1 MTERHSMTRLG
12 TVRGA
17 GRPVRENSER
27 RAPGWPA
34 VILRVV
40 GSGLLIATAAIHL
53 DLYLTGYRTIPTIG
67 WLFLLQVIAA
77 FGLGLAV
84 LAIPRRLAAG
94 VLASRLAATAGAG
107 FALAT
112 LGGYLLSVWTGL
124 FGFKEVR
131 TGAGIAAGLVE
142 VAAFVALAAL
152 ALAPAPAKTTT
163 DRAAA
168 APAGFPAR
176 VPPAAARAAAMT
188 AAGLAVAA
196 LVLFGLVVAGASSPS
211 PAATST
217 GLKTTTI
224 GGTTVLT
231 NAKGFTLYSFAP
243 DTPATSKCYG
253 SCAAYWPP
261 VTGTAAAGQGVSGRV
276 GTIKRTDGSEQL
288 TYNGHP
294 LYTYIGDAAPGQA
307 RGNNLN
313 LNGGLWHE
321 VPASR

>member
-1 MTERHSMTRLG
+1 MTERHSITRLG
-12 TVRGA
+12 TVRSA
-17 GRPVRENSER
+17 GRAAWEHAER
-27 RAPGWPA
+27 PAPGWPA
-34 VILRVV
+34 LILRVA

-77 FGLGLAV
+77 FALGLAV
-84 LAIPRRLAAG
+84 LAIPRRL
-94 VLASRLAATAGAG
+94 VIPSRLAAAAGAG

-131 TGAGIAAGLVE
+131 TTAGIVAGVVE
-142 VAAFVALAAL
+142 VAAFVVLAAL
-152 ALAPAPAKTTT
+152 ALTPAAASAPADGT
-163 DRAAA
+163 AAA
-168 APAGFPAR
+168 LTRFPAR
-176 VPPAAARAAAMT
+176 IPPSAARAAGMT
-188 AAGLAVAA
+188 ATGLAVAA
-196 LVLFGLVVAGASSPS
+196 LVLFGLVVAGASA
-211 PAATST
+211 PATTATST

-243 DTPATSKCYG
+243 DTAAVSKCYG
-253 SCAAYWPP
+253 SCAVYWPP
-261 VTGTAAAGQGVSGRV
+261 VTGTAAASPGVPGRV
-276 GTIKRTDGSEQL
+276 STIKRTDGSEQL

-294 LYTYIGDAAPGQA
+294 LYTYIGDTTPGQA

-321 VPASR
+321 VPASP